1 MSSDNATDN
10 ATQADQTDQA
20 GQVGQANQAAPEAI
34 LTPPPVPETPRSRRT
49 LLISVLVIVALL
61 VPALAGGVLWR
72 VKNVPSSLVVVNRTP
87 QGGAF
92 AWSNVTRTTA
102 PSPQYAIFAQ
112 QNNPVDPAFQAYYAR
127 VNGAVLL
134 GAALTPAYLTQIGWT
149 QVFANGALVAPTQ
162 SSSSSSQKA
171 ADGLDSSLLHSGQFD
186 SATGIVRLPL
196 LDVLLTFGSTIPVGG
211 DDSSVTYVSLRTATD
226 PSHLVHLQLAQPTDT
241 TETANGIFVSENT
254 SHGTAAGHTIPTS
267 IWTYVTNSTI
277 APDGWQDT
285 FGNPLTE
292 ALTTT
297 TTINGASHHLLV
309 QAFALAT
316 VAVDLDDDG
325 DDGQPTGSVLPLGR
339 DYLETLGP
347 PLVIVPTGTNVWL
360 TGATAIVDTP
370 GGSVASVHLGQNFS
384 LALSGQ
390 SQWLGGALWYATT
403 WKSLKLSG
411 SGWAAASQVT
421 MTPPAKGAA
430 AWAGFDALSPDV
442 AKYLSGFGKNV
453 GSVVFDMTRN
463 QYYSYNETTPF
474 VLASSSKVSLLV
486 SYLLWLESQGREP
499 NASENGT
506 LTNMIEHSDNNAAQL
521 IFDRLGGSGG
531 QLAFYKKIGV
541 TGYVSNPYGWGWASL
556 PPLGQMQ
563 VLTLLQEGKVL
574 TAHDRAYALNLM
586 NHIESDQ
593 HMGVGETLPPG
604 ATVAM
609 KDGWVPA
616 PDGLWAINTSGIV
629 TAGNEMYIIV
639 VYTAHQSDYEGAW
652 NITRHV
658 CKSVGQLLTT
668 PSP

>member
-1 MSSDNATDN
+1 MSSEN
-10 ATQADQTDQA
+10 ATQADQDD
-20 GQVGQANQAAPEAI
+20 QAAPEAI
-34 LTPPPVPETPRSRRT
+34 LTPPPSPETPRNRRT
-49 LLISVLVIVALL
+49 VLISVLVIVALL

-72 VKNVPSSLVVVNRTP
+72 VKNVPSSLVVVHRTP

-92 AWSNVTRTTA
+92 PWSNVTRTTA
-102 PSPQYAIFAQ
+102 PSPQYAIFAG
-112 QNNPVDPAFQAYYAR
+112 QNNPIDPAFQAYYAR

-134 GAALTPAYLTQIGWT
+134 GNALTPAYLTELGWT
-149 QVFANGALVAPTQ
+149 QIFANGALVAPTQ
-162 SSSSSSQKA
+162 SSANSAQA
-171 ADGLDSSLLHSGQFD
+171 APDGLDSSLLHSGQFD

-196 LDVLLTFGSTIPVGG
+196 LDVLLTFGSTIPLGG
-211 DDSSVTYVSLRTATD
+211 EGSSITYVSIRSATD
-226 PSHLVHLQLAQPTDT
+226 PSHLAHLQLAQPTET
-241 TETANGIFVSENT
+241 TETANGIFVSE
-254 SHGTAAGHTIPTS
+254 SASKGTAAGHIIPTS
-267 IWTYVTNSTI
+267 IWTYITNSTI

-297 TTINGASHHLLV
+297 ATINNATHHLTV

-316 VAVDLDDDG
+316 VAVDQDDEDA
-325 DDGQPTGSVLPLGR
+325 DGQPTASVLPLGR

-347 PLVIVPTGTNVWL
+347 PTVVVPTGTSVWL
-360 TGATAIVDTP
+360 TGNAAIVDTP
-370 GGSVASVHLGQNFS
+370 GGSAASVHLGQNFP

-390 SQWLGGALWYATT
+390 SQWLNGALWYATN
-403 WKSLKLSG
+403 WKSLKLGG
-411 SGWAAASQVT
+411 SGWAPASLVT
-421 MTPPAKGAA
+421 MTSPAKGAA

-442 AKYLSGFGKNV
+442 AKYLAGFGKNV

-474 VLASSSKVSLLV
+474 VLASSSKVSLMV
-486 SYLLWLESQGREP
+486 SYLLWLESQGRGP
-499 NASENGT
+499 NASENTT

-521 IFDRLGGSGG
+521 IFDRLGGSSG
-531 QLAFYKKIGV
+531 QAAFYKRIGV

-586 NHIESDQ
+586 SHIEPDQ
-593 HMGVGETLPPG
+593 DMGVGETLPPG

-629 TAGNEMYIIV
+629 TAGSETYIIV
-639 VYTAHQSDYEGAW
+639 VYTAHQSDYDGAW

-658 CKSVGQLLTT
+658 CKVVGQLLTQG
-668 PSP
+668 

>member
-1 MSSDNATDN
+1 MSSDN
-10 ATQADQTDQA
+10 ATQADQAT
-20 GQVGQANQAAPEAI
+20 PEAI
-34 LTPPPVPETPRSRRT
+34 LTPPPTPETPRNRRT
-49 LLISVLVIVALL
+49 LFISVLVIVALL
-61 VPALAGGVLWR
+61 VPALAGGVVWR
-72 VKNVPSSLVVVNRTP
+72 VKNVPSSLVVVQRTA

-92 AWSNVTRTTA
+92 PWSNATRTTA
-102 PSPQYAIFAQ
+102 PSQQYAIFAQ
-112 QNNPVDPAFQAYYAR
+112 QNNPIDPAFQAYYAR
-127 VNGAVLL
+127 VNGAALL
-134 GAALTPAYLTQIGWT
+134 GNALTPAYLTQLGWT
-149 QVFANGALVAPTQ
+149 QVFTNGALVAPTQ
-162 SSSSSSQKA
+162 SSSSGSSQKA
-171 ADGLDSSLLHSGQFD
+171 ADGLDPSLLHSGQFD

-196 LDVLLTFGSTIPVGG
+196 LDVLLTFGSTIPLGG
-211 DDSSVTYVSLRTATD
+211 DGSSVTYVLLRTATD
-226 PSHLVHLQLAQPTDT
+226 PSHLAHLQLAQPTET
-241 TETANGIFVSENT
+241 TVTANGIFVSEST
-254 SHGTAAGHTIPTS
+254 SKGNAAGHIIPTS
-267 IWTYVTNSTI
+267 IWSYITNSTI
-277 APDGWQDT
+277 APDGWQET

-297 TTINGASHHLLV
+297 ATINGASHHLLV

-316 VAVDLDDDG
+316 VAVDLDAKDAN
-325 DDGQPTGSVLPLGR
+325 GQPTGSILPLGR
-339 DYLETLGP
+339 DYLETIGP
-347 PLVIVPTGTNVWL
+347 PTVVAQTGMNVWL
-360 TGATAIVDTP
+360 TGNAAIVDSP
-370 GGSVASVHLGQNFS
+370 GGSTASVHLGQNFS

-390 SQWLGGALWYATT
+390 SQWLGGALWYGTT

-411 SGWAAASQVT
+411 SGWAPASLVT

-430 AWAGFDALSPDV
+430 AWAAFDALSPDV
-442 AKYLSGFGKNV
+442 AKYLASFGKNV

-474 VLASSSKVSLLV
+474 VLASSSKVSLMV

-499 NASENGT
+499 NSSENTT
-506 LTNMIEHSDNNAAQL
+506 LANMIEHSDNNAAQL
-521 IFDRLGGSGG
+521 IFDRLGGSSG
-531 QLAFYKKIGV
+531 QEAFYKRVGV
-541 TGYVSNPYGWGWASL
+541 TGYVANPYGWGWASL

-586 NHIESDQ
+586 NHIEPDQ

-639 VYTAHQSDYEGAW
+639 VYTAHQSDYDAAW
-652 NITRHV
+652 DITRHV
-658 CKSVGQLLTT
+658 CKAVGQLLTQA
-668 PSP
+668 

>member
-1 MSSDNATDN
+1 MSSDNAT
-10 ATQADQTDQA
+10 QADHADQA
-20 GQVGQANQAAPEAI
+20 DPEAI
-34 LTPPPVPETPRSRRT
+34 LMPPPSSETPRNRRT
-49 LLISVLVIVALL
+49 VLISVLVIVALL
-61 VPALAGGVLWR
+61 MPALAGGVLWR
-72 VKNVPSSLVVVNRTP
+72 VKNVPSALVVVHRTP

-92 AWSNVTRTTA
+92 PWSNVTRTTA
-102 PSPQYAIFAQ
+102 PSSQYAIFAG

-134 GAALTPAYLTQIGWT
+134 GAALTPAYLTQLGWT

-162 SSSSSSQKA
+162 SSSSSAQTA
-171 ADGLDSSLLHSGQFD
+171 PDGLDSSLLHSGQFD

-196 LDVLLTFGSTIPVGG
+196 LDVLLNFGSTIPLGG
-211 DDSSVTYVSLRTATD
+211 DGSSVTYVSIRSATD
-226 PSHLVHLQLAQPTDT
+226 PSHLAHLQLAQPTET
-241 TETANGIFVSENT
+241 TETANGIFVSESASKGT
-254 SHGTAAGHTIPTS
+254 SAGHIIPTS
-267 IWTYVTNSTI
+267 IWTYITNTTI
-277 APDGWQDT
+277 APDGWQAT

-297 TTINGASHHLLV
+297 ATVNNTTHHLLV

-316 VAVDLDDDG
+316 VAVDLDDTNAN
-325 DDGQPTGSVLPLGR
+325 GQPTGSILPLGR

-347 PLVIVPTGTNVWL
+347 PAVIVPTGTNVWL
-360 TGATAIVDTP
+360 TGNAAIVDTP
-370 GGSVASVHLGQNFS
+370 GGSAASVHLGQNFP

-390 SQWLGGALWYATT
+390 AQWLNGALWYATT

-411 SGWAAASQVT
+411 SGWAPASQVT
-421 MTPPAKGAA
+421 MTAPAKGAA
-430 AWAGFDALSPDV
+430 AWASFDALSPDV
-442 AKYLSGFGKNV
+442 AKYLASFGKNV

-474 VLASSSKVSLLV
+474 VLASSSKVSLMV

-499 NASENGT
+499 NASENTT

-531 QLAFYKKIGV
+531 QAAFYKKIGV

-563 VLTLLQEGKVL
+563 VLALLQEGKVL

-586 NHIESDQ
+586 NHIEADQ

-616 PDGLWAINTSGIV
+616 PDGLWAINTSGIA

-639 VYTAHQSDYEGAW
+639 VYTAHQSDYDGAW

-658 CKSVGQLLTT
+658 CKAVGQLLTQG
-668 PSP
+668 